1 MRGSR
6 DFFCAGNMAVRLVIG
21 VASLPFRVPNELEIL
36 FEREKESEGSM
47 RAVESVRS
55 ISTTFAIL
63 FARLPVLKAQTKE
76 IPLEKQVLYRS
87 VKIDGLSI
95 FYPLNVVG
103 SI

>member
-21 VASLPFRVPNELEIL
+21 AASLPFRVPNELEIL